1 MLTKI
6 YNTNRQD
13 MPGHRKNKF
22 EKANT
27 AAPPSNP
34 FSERT
39 LSNIS
44 MGDRNKVDTYPLNS
58 RIERSLQRIDDKF
71 SKLNQNL

>member
-22 EKANT
+22 DKANT

-44 MGDRNKVDTYPLNS
+44 MGDYQRQKQDNNGYPLNS
-58 RIERSLQRIDDKF
+58 RIEKSL
-71 SKLNQNL
+71 